1 MNELEEKF
9 VQDEKKSAG
18 CVFCDY
24 KDIAGTT
31 PLTLIMNLLFQV
43 LAGHMDLPENVTEL
57 YEKHEKGKSQ
67 PTLDELVAL
76 LQDLG
81 KAETIY
87 IIVDALDEC
96 SDKDDSRNI
105 LLQQL
110 SELRE
115 TCNILMTSR
124 SSVSISDY
132 FEDYL
137 TIEIT
142 AKEADMEKYI
152 AAHLSA
158 RLRSHIKKKPSLYE
172 EIKSAVIGKA
182 KNM

>member
-9 VQDEKKSAG
+9 VHDEQKSAG

-24 KDIAGTT
+24 KDIAATA
-31 PLTLIMNLLFQV
+31 PLRLITSLLFQV
-43 LAGHMDLPENVTEL
+43 LIGHVDLPENVTKL
-57 YEKHEKGKSQ
+57 YEKHEKGDSR
-67 PTLDELVAL
+67 PTLDELITL
-76 LQDLG
+76 LQELG
-81 KAETIY
+81 KAKTIY

-110 SELRE
+110 SKLRE
-115 TCNILMTSR
+115 GCNILMTSR

-142 AKEADMEKYI
+142 AQEADMDKYI
-152 AAHLSA
+152 AGHLSA
-158 RLRSHIKKKPSLYE
+158 RLQSHIKKKPSLYE
-172 EIKSAVIGKA
+172 EIRSTVIRKA